1 MRVRKAQFLQQI
13 KEIILREEPKAKV
26 YLYGS
31 RARGTQKRHSDWD
44 LLILLDK
51 PKLTFDDEIKISDPL
66 YDLEVVS
73 GQAISPQI
81 YSEQEWNTIY
91 KITPYYTNVMKD
103 GILL

>member
-1 MRVRKAQFLQQI
+1 MRVSKTLFLQQI
-13 KEIILREEPKAKV
+13 KEIVLREEPKAKI

-51 PKLTFDDEIKISDPL
+51 PKLTFDDETKVAYPL
-66 YDLEVVS
+66 YDLEVKT

-91 KITPYYTNVMKD
+91 KTTPYYTNVMKD